1 MTTGLAVGAR
11 ELVQEK
17 AVVQRLS
24 AIEEMAG
31 LEILCSDKTGTL
43 TKNILQIGL
52 EDSHTFSYNDK
63 ETSIED
69 LLRISCLSAR
79 FANQDAI
86 DKAVTSSYRELKQT
100 KTVQECFEGYAITD
114 FVPFN
119 PVDKRTQATVVDPN
133 GKKFIASKG
142 APAVM
147 QMLNGVPRHI
157 QVLSTHLEA
166 VVLHGQVA
174 SWEERPHI
182 FHMTLDL

>member
-11 ELVQEK
+11 ELIEEK

-43 TKNILQIGL
+43 TKNILQISL
-52 EDSHTFSYNDK
+52 EDSHTFNYNGK
-63 ETSIED
+63 ETDIEE

-79 FANQDAI
+79 FQNQDAI
-86 DKAVTSSYRELKQT
+86 DKAVTNSYKDFVGKET
-100 KTVQECFEGYAITD
+100 IEECFEGYKFSG

-119 PVDKRTQATVVDPN
+119 PVEKRTQVTVEGPN
-133 GKKFIASKG
+133 GEKYLASKG

-147 QMLNGVPRHI
+147 QILNGVPRDI
-157 QVLSTHLEA
+157 QV
-166 VVLHGQVA
+166 
-174 SWEERPHI
+174 R
-182 FHMTLDL
+182 